1 MLEDIGKWLSVADV
15 ITKAQNIT
23 NFIYNHSWLLAQ
35 MRKVCDGNIVHPRVT
50 RFATNY
56 IALNSLLKKKMNLK
70 KVFISDEWAQHKL
83 NRTLIGKE
91 VEKLMFDHAYWER
104 MGKLVSIYEALY
116 MILRIVHSEVVPTM
130 PFVYKLI

>member
-70 KVFISDEWAQHKL
+70 KVFISDEWAQHNL
-83 NRTLIGKE
+83 SSTLIGKE
-91 VEKLMFDHAYWER
+91 VEKLMFDH
-104 MGKLVSIYEALY
+104 
-116 MILRIVHSEVVPTM
+116 
-130 PFVYKLI
+130 VY

>member
-70 KVFISDEWAQHKL
+70 KVFISDERA
-83 NRTLIGKE
+83 
-91 VEKLMFDHAYWER
+91 
-104 MGKLVSIYEALY
+104 
-116 MILRIVHSEVVPTM
+116 
-130 PFVYKLI
+130 